1 MALKATLFP
10 IMPEKPFIIDSHC
23 DLAWNMQTYGRD
35 YTRSAAET
43 RQLEK
48 GSDTPETNGDSLIG
62 WSDYLRGRV
71 ALVFSTLFASPAR
84 ARMGAWDKVVY
95 SDYEEAHRIYL
106 DQLNLY
112 RQLTDSKPDHFRLI
126 LNTTDLRFHMQ
137 EWQSPEEKDHPVGLL
152 PLMEGADAVRSPAE
166 LEEWYSLGLRLIGL
180 AWAGTRY
187 AGGTREP
194 GPLTEDGRRLLKTM
208 SSFNFT
214 LDLSHMDEQS
224 ALEALDLYEGPLVA
238 SHANCLALLPN
249 FPTNRHLSDRVI
261 RGLIERDGIIG
272 IIPVNSFLK
281 SGWSRSRGSRREEV
295 PLDVAA
301 AHMDHVCQLAGD
313 ARHVGLGTD
322 FDGGFGLQ
330 SVPPEIDTIADLQKL
345 VPLLVARG
353 YSESDAAYIL
363 GGNWLNFLEKNLPS

>member
-1 MALKATLFP
+1 
-10 IMPEKPFIIDSHC
+10 MPEKPFIIDSHC

-43 RQLEK
+43 RRLET
-48 GSDTPETNGDSLIG
+48 GTAVPESNGDSLIG
-62 WSDYLRGRV
+62 WPDYQRGRV

-84 ARMGAWDKVVY
+84 AHMGAWDKVVY
-95 SDYEEAHRIYL
+95 SDYQEAHRVYL
-106 DQLNLY
+106 DQLHLY
-112 RQLTDSKPDHFRLI
+112 RQLTDSDPDHFRLV
-126 LNTTDLRFHMQ
+126 LNTKDLRLHMQ
-137 EWQSPEEKDHPVGLL
+137 EWGSSEEKDHPVGLL
-152 PLMEGADAVRSPAE
+152 PLMEGADAIRSPAE

-194 GPLTEDGRRLLKTM
+194 GPLTDDGRRLLKAM
-208 SSFNFT
+208 ANFNFT

-224 ALEALDLYEGPLVA
+224 ALESLDLYEGPLVA

-249 FPTNRHLSDRVI
+249 FPTNRHLSDQVI
-261 RGLIERDGIIG
+261 RGLIEHDGVIG

-281 SGWSRSRGSRREEV
+281 SGWSRSRGGRREEV
-295 PLDVAA
+295 PLDVVA
-301 AHMDHVCQLAGD
+301 AHMDHICQLAGD

-322 FDGGFGLQ
+322 FDGGFGVQ
-330 SVPPEIDTIADLQKL
+330 SVPPELDTIADLQKL
-345 VPLLVARG
+345 APLLVARG
-353 YSESDAAYIL
+353 YSESDAAHIL